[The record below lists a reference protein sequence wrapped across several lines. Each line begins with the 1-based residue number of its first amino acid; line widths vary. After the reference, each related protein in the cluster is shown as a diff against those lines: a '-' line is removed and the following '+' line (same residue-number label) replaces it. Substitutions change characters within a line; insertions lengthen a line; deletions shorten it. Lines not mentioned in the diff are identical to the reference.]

1 MDHLRYFAGLA
12 MQLVG
17 LAGILAGGIWA
28 WSGFGTLLLL
38 AAIDPLLGV
47 DLRTRRL
54 AAPRLA
60 LLPAYLSVFMGVIL
74 LLAVAWKVGQ
84 GNVGGLAIAGMVL
97 SLGWLGVVPIV
108 PAAHELY
115 HARNPITRALG
126 LYLQL
131 PYMDCSR
138 GVAHMLG
145 HHLYVGTRKD
155 PDTPIRGETVYG
167 FVARVMVDNYREF
180 YGIEKASQAK
190 RGQSVWSWRGIFPR
204 AIAAYAVFA
213 LVLLA
218 VGGLA
223 GAAVAIGGTMVSR
236 LWVEAFNYFQHYGL
250 IRVESEPI
258 ARRHVWNHLSP
269 LVRAAGFEITNHAEH
284 HLDPS
289 IPYYKL
295 VPDAGGPQMPSI
307 FLCFLAALVPPV
319 WFRSI
324 ALPRLEHWD
333 RHFAS
338 PAERELAR
346 EANRRAGWPDWSS
359 ASAETAS

>member
-1 MDHLRYFAGLA
+1 MDHLRYFTGLGL
-12 MQLVG
+12 QLVG
-17 LAGILAGGIWA
+17 LAGILAGGAFA
-28 WSGFGTLLLL
+28 WSGFATLFAM
-38 AAIDPLLGV
+38 AAIDPLLPV

-54 AAPRLA
+54 ALPRLA
-60 LLPAYLSVFMGVIL
+60 LLPAVLCSAMGVVL
-74 LLAVAWKVGQ
+74 LLAAAWKIGQ
-84 GNVGGLAIAGMVL
+84 GGSGPMAIAATIL

-115 HARNPITRALG
+115 HSRNPLTRAAG

-167 FVARVMVDNYREF
+167 FVARVMVENYREF

-190 RGQSVWSWRGIFPR
+190 RGQSVWSWRGIIPR
-204 AIAAYAVFA
+204 AIAAYLVFAFA
-213 LVLLA
+213 LVA
-218 VGGLA
+218 VGGVA
-223 GAAVAIGGTMVSR
+223 GAAVAIAGTVVSR
-236 LWVEAFNYFQHYGL
+236 VWVEAFNYFQHYGL
-250 IRVESEPI
+250 IRVETEPI
-258 ARRHVWNHLSP
+258 AKRHVWNHLSP

-289 IPYYKL
+289 IPYHQL
-295 VPDAGGPQMPSI
+295 VPDAHGPQMPSI
-307 FLCFLAALVPPV
+307 FLCFLAALIPPL
-319 WFRSI
+319 WFRAI
-324 ALPRLEHWD
+324 ALPRLAHWD
-333 RHFAS
+333 RHFAT

-346 EANRRAGWPDWSS
+346 EANRRAGRPDWLGEP
-359 ASAETAS
+359 AR